1 MADWPPDVGDLV
13 RVIAPGHDPPGP
25 ALVVEK
31 DQGGWLRLKWGLGE
45 PEGYDGYDRWYPPA
59 KLIMISRACKKD
71 GDQALSLAI
80 DAWQDLAEA
89 ARPKLENL

>member
-31 DQGGWLRLKWGLGE
+31 DQGGWLRLKWGLGQ

-71 GDQALSLAI
+71 EESFKK
-80 DAWQDLAEA
+80 DA
-89 ARPKLENL
+89 